1 MTHEPEWLA
10 HLRASVSDITDAPLP
25 SVTGAD
31 LALYDELRAIR
42 LAGATTCCLMLLLMV
57 RDLHGP
63 AARAHAQ
70 QQLEPIRLHL
80 LQRFP
85 DYADELDSDAWPA
98 PPRRVH

>member
-1 MTHEPEWLA
+1 MTHTPEWLDYL
-10 HLRASVSDITDAPLP
+10 HDTVNDIVSAPLP
-25 SVTGAD
+25 SIPGAD

-42 LAGATTCCLMLLLMV
+42 MAGATTCCLMLLLMV
-57 RDLHGP
+57 RDLYGP